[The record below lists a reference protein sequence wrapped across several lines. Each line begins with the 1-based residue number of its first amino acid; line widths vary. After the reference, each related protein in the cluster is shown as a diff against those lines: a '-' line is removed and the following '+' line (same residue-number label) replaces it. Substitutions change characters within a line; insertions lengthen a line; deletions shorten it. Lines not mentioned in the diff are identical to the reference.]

1 MHNLKNNDKDIL
13 VTRYM
18 ANLNIKL
25 NSLIPSHFKLDKK
38 IKKKKRYGHDAKIA
52 SHLTFN
58 QCTWPVLAGAKKK
71 SNFNQQKELKM

>member
-38 IKKKKRYGHDAKIA
+38 IKKKKIWTWCKDCISLNFKPVYMA
-52 SHLTFN
+52 S
-58 QCTWPVLAGAKKK
+58 AGWHQEEK
-71 SNFNQQKELKM
+71 